1 MFALVEIDLL
11 FVFFFHRCCLNF
23 YSDAVIEILLLFHHG
38 APNIKICISPSKY
51 TALFFCSKMLLKPP
65 KLNV

>member
-11 FVFFFHRCCLNF
+11 FVFVFHRCCLNF

-38 APNIKICISPSKY
+38 AQNVEICISPSKY
-51 TALFFCSKMLLKPP
+51 IALFFFC
-65 KLNV
+65 

>member
-11 FVFFFHRCCLNF
+11 FVFVFHRCCLNF

-38 APNIKICISPSKY
+38 AQNVEICISPSKY
-51 TALFFCSKMLLKPP
+51 IALFF
-65 KLNV
+65 VGRRF